1 MGGGYLADT
10 VSKLIDEYGLNDYV
24 NMLGEIRHN
33 QMMSYYY
40 NADVFVMPSL
50 RETGGTVL
58 IEAMAYGLPVV
69 SFACPCGPK
78 EIIVDGVDGFLVEPQ
93 NIKELACKISYVIEN
108 EEIRKTMG
116 YQASVNVHRYD
127 IERIVPRW
135 VQLFEEL
142 TI

>member
-1 MGGGYLADT
+1 MQIGECFKTSSLFVLSSRFEGW
-10 VSKLIDEYGLNDYV
+10 GLV
-24 NMLGEIRHN
+24 I
-33 QMMSYYY
+33 
-40 NADVFVMPSL
+40 V
-50 RETGGTVL
+50 
-58 IEAMAYGLPVV
+58 EAMAYGLPVV

-135 VQLFEEL
+135 VQLFEER

>member
-1 MGGGYLADT
+1 MDCQLCHLL
-10 VSKLIDEYGLNDYV
+10 V
-24 NMLGEIRHN
+24 R
-33 QMMSYYY
+33 
-40 NADVFVMPSL
+40 
-50 RETGGTVL
+50 
-58 IEAMAYGLPVV
+58 
-69 SFACPCGPK
+69 
-78 EIIVDGVDGFLVEPQ
+78 VD
-93 NIKELACKISYVIEN
+93 KELACKISYVIEN